1 MAILEVT
8 NFGVKN
14 FESHWTLE
22 IKSMTFIFGFS
33 LKEVLDNQRKSL
45 NRLYKIKSNL
55 FSTFFPDK
63 NK

>member
-14 FESHWTLE
+14 FESHWALE
-22 IKSMTFIFGFS
+22 IKPMAFIFGFS
-33 LKEVLDNQRKSL
+33 LKEILDNQCKSL
-45 NRLYKIKSNL
+45 NRLNKIKSNL
-55 FSTFFPDK
+55 FSTFFPYK